1 MSDTIEL
8 PIHLKTLLEAYPF
21 IKPRTIEFG
30 SLYFI
35 NHQPYTSEGLSIVY
49 VIDKEHPTK
58 PVIHLMGEAI
68 GGVPYAAVYVD
79 NGNIEELSVKQL
91 EVVLG
96 AMVHIGTPLKEDKY
110 TQSQL
115 ATIKKMK
122 ADPKVNWF
130 SYDTVEA
137 LKDNATRYKQGM
149 KIEILGMVIRCLN
162 DNTIIVSLYG

>member
-8 PIHLKTLLEAYPF
+8 PANLKTLLEAYPF
-21 IKPRTIEFG
+21 VEPQTVEFG

-35 NHQPYTSEGLSIVY
+35 NHHPYTSEDISIAYVVDRGL
-49 VIDKEHPTK
+49 KTK
-58 PVIHLMGEAI
+58 PVIDLMSNGI
-68 GGVPYAAVYVD
+68 GGVPYATIYFD
-79 NGNIEELSVKQL
+79 NGNIEDISVKQF
-91 EVVLG
+91 EVLLG
-96 AMVHIGTPLKEDKY
+96 ALMHIGTPLKEDEH

-122 ADPKVNWF
+122 ADPKVDWF

-149 KIEILGMVIRCLN
+149 KIDILGMTIRCLHN
-162 DNTIIVSLYG
+162 NNIIVSLYG